1 MEEEEKLVA
10 CVRNNRS
17 YRKLQKEKNKKERLN
32 GVRLLETQVYFVKR
46 LCNVFFSVNRPSSN
60 KTSNKNVF

>member
-17 YRKLQKEKNKKERLN
+17 YRELHKEKKKNKKERLN

-46 LCNVFFSVNRPSSN
+46 L
-60 KTSNKNVF
+60 